1 MVQAGYRR
9 ERLDRG
15 IKARSDEVFL
25 ISSYREVLYTL
36 GPWIVPILLLI
47 VFPLFRKVIGI
58 YWVNVSVI
66 VCIMALLAISWVF
79 LASVGLMSL
88 GQAFFFGVGSYIAGF
103 FGNNYNWS
111 PLFTIPLSTFGGAAL
126 CAIILLPVLRLRG
139 VYFGL
144 ITFALPLLLM
154 RLIEATKILG
164 GTEGLSG
171 FAPFPNIFVE
181 YYLVIAVLLV
191 FIFGFRWLFDT
202 DYGLVLR
209 GIRDNDR
216 AILAA
221 GISVTWYKT
230 QAVFLAAL
238 PGTFAGALLTHHYQF
253 VGIPSF
259 SMEFSLLPLAS
270 AIVGG
275 PGTFAGATVGAFILV
290 PLSEILRR
298 FGTLRMVIYAIL
310 LTICAVGLPE
320 GIFHYMERKYHQL
333 ERLVPI
339 DVEKGEK

>member
-1 MVQAGYRR
+1 LVQPGYRR
-9 ERLDRG
+9 ERIDRG

-25 ISSYREVLYTL
+25 ISSSREVLYTL
-36 GPWIVPILLLI
+36 GPWIVPIIFLI
-47 VFPLFRKVIGI
+47 VFPLFRKVVGI
-58 YWVNVSVI
+58 YWVDVSLI
-66 VCIMALLAISWVF
+66 VCVMALLAISWVF
-79 LASVGLMSL
+79 LALVGLMSL
-88 GQAFFFGVGSYIAGF
+88 GQALFFGVGSYIAGF
-103 FGNNYNWS
+103 FGNSYTWS
-111 PLFTIPLSTFGGAAL
+111 PLLTLPIATFGGAAL
-126 CAIILLPVLRLRG
+126 CAVILLPVLRLRG

-154 RLIEATKILG
+154 RIIEATKILG

-171 FAPFPNIFVE
+171 LAPFPNILVE
-181 YYLVIAVLLV
+181 YYLGMAVLFV
-191 FIFGFRWLFDT
+191 FIFAFRWLFET

-216 AILAA
+216 AILAT

-230 QAVFLAAL
+230 QAVFLAGL
-238 PGTFAGALLTHHYQF
+238 PGAFAGALLTHHYQF

-259 SMEFSLLPLAS
+259 SMEFSLLPLAN

-290 PLSEILRR
+290 PLSEILRG

-310 LTICAVGLPE
+310 LTTCAVALPE
-320 GIFHYMERKYHQL
+320 GIFHYIERKYHQF

-339 DVEKGEK
+339 DVEKGER

>member
-1 MVQAGYRR
+1 MAEIGYRK

-25 ISSYREVLYTL
+25 ISSYREILYTL
-36 GPWIVPILLLI
+36 GPWIIPIFCLLI
-47 VFPLFRKVIGI
+47 FPLFKGVIGI
-58 YWVNVSVI
+58 YWMNVLII
-66 VCIMALLAISWVF
+66 VVVMALLAISWVF
-79 LASVGLMSL
+79 LSSVGLMSL
-88 GQAFFFGVGSYIAGF
+88 GQSFFFGVGSYIAGY
-103 FGNNYNWS
+103 FGSNFNW
-111 PLFTIPLSTFGGAAL
+111 PLFLTIPVSTLGGAAFCTL
-126 CAIILLPVLRLRG
+126 ILLPVLRLRG
-139 VYFGL
+139 IYFAL
-144 ITFALPLLLM
+144 ITLALPLLLM
-154 RLIEATKILG
+154 RIIEASKILG

-171 FAPFPNIFVE
+171 LTPFPNMWVE
-181 YYLVIAVLLV
+181 YYLGIIVFLLFV
-191 FIFGFRWLFDT
+191 FGFRWLIDT

-221 GISVTWYKT
+221 GINLTWFKT

-275 PGTFAGATVGAFILV
+275 AGTFTGATVGAFILV
-290 PLSEILRR
+290 PLSEVLRR
-298 FGTLRMVIYAIL
+298 FGTLRMVIYAVL
-310 LTICAVGLPE
+310 LTVSAIGLPE
-320 GIFHYMERKYHQL
+320 GIFHYLERKYHQF

-339 DVEKGEK
+339 EIEKREE